1 MSVLEVGEAARIL
14 GVSPRQVQHL
24 VAAGSITPIARG
36 VVDAQS
42 VDLLVARR
50 GVSHRRPWA
59 PETAWAAVSVLSG
72 GDAGWLGGPQRSRLR
87 SRLYDFDAER
97 LVERSR
103 ARAVVTR
110 YRAHPSAKKRLRKR
124 IVTTDSADELL
135 GLADSSKVDG
145 YVAASELG
153 DVVQEF
159 GLLRDDSGEVTL
171 RATTM
176 PLNVVADLAAS
187 STTLAALDL
196 AESLDIREQTAGLA
210 RLTRALEEYRAGPSD
225 DRRSDTAGRLGN
237 DMAKVAEIATVFP
250 HENGALVGAA

>member
-1 MSVLEVGEAARIL
+1 MEVLEVGEVARIL

-87 SRLYDFDAER
+87 TRLRDIDAER

-103 ARAVVTR
+103 ARAVVMR
-110 YRAHPSAKKRLRKR
+110 YRARPSAKKRLRER
-124 IVTTDSADELL
+124 IVATDSADELL
-135 GLADSSKVDG
+135 GLAHSSAIDG
-145 YVAASELG
+145 YVAANELEN
-153 DVVQEF
+153 VVQEF
-159 GLLRDDSGEVTL
+159 GLIRDDSGDVTL

-176 PLNVVADLAAS
+176 PLDVVADLATS
-187 STTLAALDL
+187 GTTLVAFDL
-196 AESLDIREQTAGLA
+196 AESLDIRERTTGLTALSH
-210 RLTRALEEYRAGPSD
+210 ALEEYRG
-225 DRRSDTAGRLGN
+225 
-237 DMAKVAEIATVFP
+237 
-250 HENGALVGAA
+250 